1 VRSPAV
7 VAGNPEVLELLNEV
21 LTAELTAVNQYFV
34 HARMCENWGYERLWK
49 KIRDES
55 IGEMKHADKLVARV
69 LFLGGLPNLQRY
81 GKVNVGE
88 SVPEMF
94 RLDLQVELDS
104 VKTLNEG
111 IALCRNLGDNG
122 SRELLEA
129 ILVDS
134 EQHVDWIEAQL
145 ELMKQLG
152 DANYLA
158 QQVKAEG

>member
-1 VRSPAV
+1 MKGDAKVIDY
-7 VAGNPEVLELLNEV
+7 LNQS
-21 LTAELTAVNQYFV
+21 LRHELTAVNQYWL
-34 HARMCENWGYERLWK
+34 HARIVENWGYERLWK

-55 IGEMKHADKLVARV
+55 IGEMKHADRLVARV

-104 VKTLNEG
+104 VRTLNEG
-111 IALCRNLGDNG
+111 ITLCRNLGDNG
-122 SRELLEA
+122 SRELLET

-134 EQHVDWIEAQL
+134 EEHVDWLEAQL
-145 ELMKQLG
+145 GQIKDMGIQ
-152 DANYLA
+152 NYLA
-158 QQVKAEG
+158 QQIAE

>member
-1 VRSPAV
+1 MN
-7 VAGNPEVLELLNEV
+7 GNPQVIDLLNDV
-21 LTAELTAVNQYFV
+21 LTAELTAVNQYWL
-34 HARMCENWGYERLWK
+34 HARIVQNWGYERLWK

-55 IGEMKHADKLVARV
+55 IEEMKHADRLVARV

-94 RLDLQVELDS
+94 RLDLQVEVDG
-104 VKTLNEG
+104 VKRLNDG
-111 IALCRNLGDNG
+111 IALCRQVNDNG
-122 SRELLEA
+122 SRELLEK
-129 ILVDS
+129 ILVES
-134 EQHVDWIEAQL
+134 EAHVDWLESQL

-158 QQVKAEG
+158 QQVKKDE

>member
-1 VRSPAV
+1 MN
-7 VAGNPEVLELLNEV
+7 GNPQILDLLNSV
-21 LTAELTAVNQYFV
+21 LTAELTAVNQYWL
-34 HARMCENWGYERLWK
+34 HARIVENWGYERLWK

-55 IGEMKHADKLVARV
+55 IGEMKHADRLVARV

-104 VKTLNEG
+104 VRTLNEG
-111 IALCRNLGDNG
+111 ITLCRNLGDNG

>member
-1 VRSPAV
+1 MNGHPQIID
-7 VAGNPEVLELLNEV
+7 LLNNV
-21 LTAELTAVNQYFV
+21 LTAELTAVNQYWL
-34 HARMCENWGYERLWK
+34 HARIVENWGYQRLWK

-55 IGEMKHADKLVARV
+55 IGEMKHADRLVARV
-69 LFLGGLPNLQRY
+69 LFLGGLPNLQRL

-88 SVPEMF
+88 NVPEMF

-122 SRELLEA
+122 SRELLEK

-134 EQHVDWIEAQL
+134 EEHVDWIEAQL

-158 QQVKAEG
+158 QQVKAEE

>member
-1 VRSPAV
+1 MNGHPQIIS
-7 VAGNPEVLELLNEV
+7 LLNDV
-21 LTAELTAVNQYFV
+21 LTAELTAVNQYWL
-34 HARMCENWGYERLWK
+34 HARIVENWGYARLWK
-49 KIRDES
+49 KLRDES
-55 IGEMKHADKLVARV
+55 IGEMKHADRLVARV
-69 LFLGGLPNLQRY
+69 LFLGGLPNLQRL

-104 VKTLNEG
+104 VKTLNDG
-111 IALCRNLGDNG
+111 IALCRSVNDNG
-122 SRELLEA
+122 SRELLER

-134 EQHVDWIEAQL
+134 EEHVDWIEGQL